1 MITMEMRTLKYQ
13 VMGKGMWITATVSRA
28 VADKLALEYQSYG
41 WPVEVCAAEQTLTF
55 DLDAA

>member
-13 VMGKGMWITATVSRA
+13 VMGKGMWITATVSRVIA
-28 VADKLALEYQSYG
+28 EKLAFEYQSYG

-55 DLDAA
+55 DLNAA